1 MIDAVTAPSTG
12 VATGLN
18 NWLNVTLGRRATY
31 LHRQYEK
38 LNLLKKSTM
47 TINRV
52 ITCLLIISKNVSR
65 LYVKDTFQFWQGV
78 FLIWNK

>member
-38 LNLLKKSTM
+38 IKFVEEIYYDNKPCYYVFANNIKK
-47 TINRV
+47 
-52 ITCLLIISKNVSR
+52 C
-65 LYVKDTFQFWQGV
+65 
-78 FLIWNK
+78 